1 LGQVSNLD
9 LISKRLEGFAHD
21 LPSEPSSLYDPIAYT
36 LGLGGKRVRPM
47 LTLLGCELFGC
58 PANQAIDI
66 AAAVEV
72 FHNFSLIHDDIMDQ
86 APIRRG
92 RPTVYKAW
100 NTNIA
105 ILSGD
110 ATLVKAYQLIVNSQL
125 PEFAKVKVLEVFNR
139 VALDVCEGQQF
150 DMDFESNSEISI
162 AQYLKMIELKT
173 AVLLGGALQM
183 GAIVA
188 GAADKDAQLIYDFGR
203 NLGLAFQLQDD
214 LLDVFSTNEKFGKQ
228 VGGDIKSNKKTFLLL
243 QALTLAKKR
252 PEIDQKL
259 QQALLLPSEN
269 NEVKVQIIK
278 DLYVELGLESLAKSE
293 IDKYFRIATSSL
305 EQITVSDEKKQ
316 FILQFID
323 QLIARE
329 T

>member
-1 LGQVSNLD
+1 MD
-9 LISKRLEGFAHD
+9 LIRKRLEGFAHN
-21 LPSEPSSLYDPIAYT
+21 LPSEPSSLYEPIAYT
-36 LGLGGKRVRPM
+36 LGLGGKRVRPE

-66 AAAVEV
+66 AVAVEV

-92 RPTVYKAW
+92 KPTVYKAW

-110 ATLVKAYQLIVNSQL
+110 AALVKAYQLIVNSHL
-125 PEFAKVKVLEVFNR
+125 PESAKVKILEVFNR

-183 GAIVA
+183 GALVA
-188 GAADKDAQLIYDFGR
+188 GATVKDAELVYEFGR

-243 QALTLAKKR
+243 QALALAKKQ

-259 QQALLLPSEN
+259 QHALLLPSEN
-269 NEVKVQIIK
+269 DEVKVLIVK
-278 DLYVELGLESLAKSE
+278 DLYIELGVDSLAKKE
-293 IDKYFRIATSSL
+293 IEKYFSIATSSL
-305 EQITVSDEKKQ
+305 EQISVSIEKKQ
-316 FILQFID
+316 VLLQFID